1 MSGPPTPPSPP
12 PPPGGSGPPGGWGG
26 PPPGPSPFPTP
37 PPPRPAGK
45 HLVLGALLG
54 IAVAVVLP
62 LAFGWLDTTI
72 GGVGSL
78 VLLGLVLALVL
89 AVVLTALP
97 KTRML
102 GAGMFIGFGVVLV
115 AGAGLCVAILASLGT
130 GVGA

>member
-1 MSGPPTPPSPP
+1 MSGGSGAPPP
-12 PPPGGSGPPGGWGG
+12 PPPGAGPPGGWGG

-37 PPPRPAGK
+37 PPPRPVGK

-54 IAVAVVLP
+54 VAVAVVLP
-62 LAFGWLDTTI
+62 LGFGWLDATI

-78 VLLGLVLALVL
+78 VLLGLALALVL

-97 KTRML
+97 RTRML

-115 AGAGLCVAILASLGT
+115 AGAGLCVAILASLG
-130 GVGA
+130 GEVLA